1 MALSETGID
10 WALFVQYSGLVNR
23 RATSWILAALM
34 ALCAAQAVP
43 VSNVARTAANCPIV
57 WVARDRSEQPAAIRM
72 LVRRSRVPL
81 VIALADDPRVNSAAF
96 SKSLYQRPPP
106 ALLS

>member
-1 MALSETGID
+1 
-10 WALFVQYSGLVNR
+10 
-23 RATSWILAALM
+23 M

-43 VSNVARTAANCPIV
+43 IATVERTAANCPIV
-57 WVARDRSEQPAAIRM
+57 WVARARSEQPAVLRSR
-72 LVRRSRVPL
+72 LPRSRVPL
-81 VIALADDPRVNSAAF
+81 EIALADDPRASSSLF

>member
-1 MALSETGID
+1 
-10 WALFVQYSGLVNR
+10 
-23 RATSWILAALM
+23 
-34 ALCAAQAVP
+34 
-43 VSNVARTAANCPIV
+43 
-57 WVARDRSEQPAAIRM
+57 M